1 MTIVNCII
9 LLLIEPS
16 KLQELVF
23 EPLICFFLYTI
34 KYIQTNQ
41 PVNGFEAGGS
51 IQNYIPDGENWRKG
65 TKLGTV

>member
-23 EPLICFFLYTI
+23 EPLICI
-34 KYIQTNQ
+34 YIYNKIYVQTNQ
-41 PVNGFEAGGS
+41 PVGFEAGGS

-65 TKLGTV
+65 TKLRTV